1 MEGSINM
8 RNNLIQNF
16 YIIGVPYQ
24 DIITYIDSNETINL
38 SKSFNPEIL
47 SKFPKDIDNM
57 NTISD
62 NLIIEHCFP
71 NDFYIK
77 KGGGKYAKNLY
88 PFEFSFDNKN
98 YQFLEKNRYLY
109 SKIHFTCIIIKMK
122 MILIKKKFQKNMMN
136 IIYLKLFVF
145 LVYCLFLK
153 SFLKY

>member
-77 KGGGKYAKNLY
+77 KGGGKYGKKAFFDHS
-88 PFEFSFDNKN
+88 PADACGFFPDPMCGFST
-98 YQFLEKNRYLY
+98 
-109 SKIHFTCIIIKMK
+109 IG
-122 MILIKKKFQKNMMN
+122 
-136 IIYLKLFVF
+136 
-145 LVYCLFLK
+145 
-153 SFLKY
+153 